1 MAARQESPAP
11 SLRAL
16 ERGLQMLDYLIRVK
30 EGRLHR
36 IAEETKLPP
45 STAHRLLQAL
55 ENHGYVVSEDHGL
68 YRLGVKG
75 LWFTSA
81 REPIRQVLE
90 ELRRQSGETA
100 NFAML
105 VRDEMEYVERAVSDH
120 ALSFVVSIGERI
132 PLNCSAL
139 GKAILAYRPEL
150 LEGIVMERRTAH
162 SIMDPVELHADLE
175 VARHRGFTVDNE
187 EYFEGVFC
195 VAVPVFDRAGAAVGG
210 VSISGPTVRFSK
222 DQAFMQASV
231 LKAAGE
237 RVSHL
242 LDDTRSQDDNGLQKG
257 D

>member
-1 MAARQESPAP
+1 MVATRETPAP

-16 ERGLQMLDYLIRVK
+16 ERGLQLLDYLIRVK
-30 EGRLHR
+30 ESRLNR
-36 IAEETKLPP
+36 IAEETGLPA

-55 ENHGYVVSEDHGL
+55 ENHGYVISEDHGL
-68 YRLGVKG
+68 YRLGIKG
-75 LWFTSA
+75 QWFTAA

-150 LEGIVMERRTAH
+150 LEAMVMERRTPH
-162 SIMDPVELHADLE
+162 SIVDPVELHADLD

-187 EYFEGVFC
+187 EYFEGVYC
-195 VAVPVFDRAGAAVGG
+195 VAVPVFAGTGAPVGG
-210 VSISGPTVRFSK
+210 VSVSGPTVRFGK
-222 DQAFMQASV
+222 DQAFALAAD
-231 LKAAGE
+231 LKVAGE
-237 RVSHL
+237 RISHL
-242 LDDTRSQDDNGLQKG
+242 LDDAMDTVRKG
-257 D
+257 DQRKR